1 MHCCVRHG
9 QGAKHATMFSLNA
22 GSGISMV
29 RGMVFA
35 WMLEVAR
42 GLDAGKLEQVGV
54 RVHARR

>member
-1 MHCCVRHG
+1 MHYYVRHG
-9 QGAKHATMFSLNA
+9 QGAEHATMFSLNV
-22 GSGISMV
+22 GL

-42 GLDAGKLEQVGV
+42 GLDAGKIEQVGV

>member
-9 QGAKHATMFSLNA
+9 QGADHATMFSLNA

-29 RGMVFA
+29 RRMMFA

-42 GLDAGKLEQVGV
+42 GLDAGKMEQVGIG
-54 RVHARR
+54 VHALR